1 MDVELRAVMPGDLPI
16 FFDHQRDPQANEMAA
31 FPPREREAFMTHWAR
46 VLADETN
53 MTRTVLADGA
63 IAGNVVSF
71 DRLGERE
78 VGYWIGRDQWGKGI
92 ATAALAAFLLQ
103 DRTRPLTAR
112 VATINAGSI
121 RVLRKCGFVVV
132 DADDEDPDPLGDGI
146 EETVLRLFA
155 GP

>member
-1 MDVELRAVMPGDLPI
+1 MSVELREVEPDDLPL
-16 FFDHQRDPQANEMAA
+16 FFEHQLDPEASEMAV
-31 FPPREREAFMTHWAR
+31 FPSREREAFMSHWAK

-53 MTRTVLADGA
+53 LTRTVLADGEV
-63 IAGNVVSF
+63 AGNVVSF

-78 VGYWIGRDQWGKGI
+78 VGYWIGRDHWGKGI

-112 VATINAGSI
+112 VATTNVGSI
-121 RVLRKCGFVVV
+121 RVLEKCGFIVV
-132 DADDEDPDPLGDGI
+132 DTDDEDPDPLGDGV
-146 EETVLRLFA
+146 EETVLRLYA